1 MKFTRDSV
9 AVATGLVLGLLAV
22 GLVKPIF
29 DYFITGP
36 FNGWLANLVAG

>member
-29 DYFITGP
+29 DYFITEP